1 MGANIKK
8 NVRILWKPGCGHC
21 FWASFFQHFFVSIFF
36 NFFYGIFD
44 KKIEFRCFAALFF
57 TTSFAYTVFDFV
69 GFS

>member
-1 MGANIKK
+1 MET
-8 NVRILWKPGCGHC
+8 RLWSLFLGV
-21 FWASFFQHFFVSIFF
+21 FFSTFFRV